1 MNTKTSSVILGE
13 ALVLRD
19 DTEMGGTAEAFLTTH
34 WSLIEGIQK
43 RRDPGQAL
51 IGSLLKRYW
60 KPVYCYLR
68 RTGYSNEKAK
78 DLTQGFFHEV
88 VLSRHL
94 IERADPSK
102 GRFRGFLLNALKQYV
117 IDMSRRESIQT
128 NIPPDKLI
136 ALEIAHLPVLPQTVS
151 QWSPEACFHYA
162 WKSAILDQTVTA
174 VEEDCIH
181 ADQEKHWQVFRDY
194 LLNPILEGREPPPLK
209 ELRQH
214 YGLASEKTA
223 SNMVITVKR
232 RFQRVLRK
240 HLRSTVSSETEA
252 DEEFRDILETW
263 HYGAQP
269 GQ

>member
-1 MNTKTSSVILGE
+1 MPH
-13 ALVLRD
+13 RD
-19 DTEMGGTAEAFLTTH
+19 ETDMGGTAETFLTTQ

-43 RRDPGQAL
+43 QQDPQQAL
-51 IGSLLKRYW
+51 IGLLLERYW

-68 RTGYSNEKAK
+68 RTGCDNEQAK

-102 GRFRGFLLNALKQYV
+102 GRFRAFLLHALKQYV
-117 IDMSRRESIQT
+117 IDMSRRESIQA

-136 ALEIAHLPVLPQTVS
+136 ALEIAHLPVLPQIVS
-151 QWSPEACFHYA
+151 QWSPDECFTYA
-162 WKSAILDQTVTA
+162 WKSAILDQTLAA
-174 VEEDCIH
+174 VKEDCLRTG
-181 ADQEKHWQVFRDY
+181 QETHWQVFCDH
-194 LLNPILEGREPPPLK
+194 LLDPTLEGREPPSLK
-209 ELRQH
+209 ELCHR

-240 HLRSTVSSETEA
+240 YLRSTVSSDAEA
-252 DEEFRDILETW
+252 DEELHDILETW
-263 HYGAQP
+263 HLGAQ
-269 GQ
+269 QRQ